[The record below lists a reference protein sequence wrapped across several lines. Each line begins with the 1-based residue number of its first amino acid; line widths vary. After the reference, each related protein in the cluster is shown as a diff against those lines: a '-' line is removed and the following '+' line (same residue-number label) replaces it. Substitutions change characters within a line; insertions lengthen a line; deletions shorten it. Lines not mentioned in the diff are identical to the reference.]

1 MRKNGDEKRPRRA
14 PPLLHPWQTCE
25 GWIDYTAHCYPHGRR
40 HTATVHPKTGG
51 ACATMLNSS
60 SRNVLFIA
68 VDDLRPNLG
77 AYGHSFMHTPR
88 MDELADSGTLFQR
101 AYAQYAFCAPSRNS
115 FMTGRR
121 PDVTRA
127 YSFMNHF
134 RESGVGRNW
143 LSFPQYFR
151 SAGYWAAGAGKLYHP
166 GMPHGAQTPD
176 RQTSNRSATHMS
188 EPRLGQGFRPIST
201 RPTRAGASSR
211 GTSSCGAA
219 TAAATPTGGLCCSHT

>member
-1 MRKNGDEKRPRRA
+1 
-14 PPLLHPWQTCE
+14 
-25 GWIDYTAHCYPHGRR
+25 
-40 HTATVHPKTGG
+40 
-51 ACATMLNSS
+51 MLNSS

-88 MDELADSGTLFQR
+88 MDELAESGTLFQR

-134 RESGVGRNW
+134 REPDVGRNW

-166 GMPHGAQTPD
+166 GLPPNFDAADASGRKLSWDSFVWGGDCSGNTNGWPLLQPHVTNVVCLPAVDSCGTREGRGEA
-176 RQTSNRSATHMS
+176 S
-188 EPRLGQGFRPIST
+188 ESEQIVY
-201 RPTRAGASSR
+201 
-211 GTSSCGAA
+211 GAA
-219 TAAATPTGGLCCSHT
+219 TGRPSFGASRTRVSSRHPLSTTSPLTPRSRTCAPLPRAPPSRSSSRRA

>member
-1 MRKNGDEKRPRRA
+1 
-14 PPLLHPWQTCE
+14 
-25 GWIDYTAHCYPHGRR
+25 
-40 HTATVHPKTGG
+40 
-51 ACATMLNSS
+51 MLNSS

-134 RESGVGRNW
+134 RESDVGRNW

-151 SAGYWAAGAGKLYHP
+151 AAGYWAAGAGKLYHP
-166 GMPHGAQTPD
+166 GMPHGAQTPG

-219 TAAATPTGGLCCSHT
+219 TAAVTPTGGLCCSLT